1 MSRAGMIF
9 THCGTLHCC
18 FVARKQLLSLVVAGH
33 VVVQSVVVCAQCPEI
48 SQLETVCGGV
58 TAS

>member
-1 MSRAGMIF
+1 MIF

-18 FVARKQLLSLVVAGH
+18 FVARKQLLRLVVAGL